1 MKDKNIIDH
10 YFGFDFPDAMRFSAM
25 VIFAFSIVACFSNVF
40 IGIILFLFSGFIISS
55 MSGIKINPVTNEYM
69 QYIRIYGIK
78 RGQWKSLEPYI
89 YICAVS
95 YTESSSVYSKSNR
108 SISTEERKFYM
119 YLLNETHRRKLAIG
133 LYPSQSEAVKAMEEF
148 SILLGKE
155 ITAYHPQL
163 SEKTLAR
170 KRR

>member
-1 MKDKNIIDH
+1 MKNTKIIDH
-10 YFGFDFPDAMRFSAM
+10 SFGFDFPEGIRFGALF
-25 VIFAFSIVACFSNVF
+25 IFALSIVACFFNPFV
-40 IGIILFLFSGFIISS
+40 GIPLMLFAGFFAFSC
-55 MSGIKINPVTNEYM
+55 SGIKINPDTKQFM
-69 QYIRIYGIK
+69 QYAQIYGIK

-108 SISTEERKFYM
+108 SISTEERKFYV